1 MAEAERIV
9 TTSPPP
15 DSTDRPAPVA
25 HKSKHRQQPPTESSK
40 WGHLELLLL
49 ASFGAAFGFLT
60 GLGLYGEVRSEPL
73 EFVLQALILGA
84 AAYVLF
90 DPAMELLHDHFG
102 ATRKEFPEGRKA
114 FATVAVM
121 LATLLVSAL
130 HHSLGESLGEAL
142 GKAGGVLAEA
152 LTHIKGLEAAGI
164 IIVGIGLIAS
174 LITHSWVVGARQAA
188 PRAILYGAGSSFIV
202 ASILVYLSI
211 RYLDSKQLLRS
222 SFWEILVGAL
232 ALLWFLGPGIVG
244 GLAISKTREKSSP
257 TRGILGYLVL
267 FSVIYVF
274 VLLVSAYEFQT
285 RFPDFKE
292 AVETLVWLPI
302 LVLFCQNLGW
312 ALAPFFKRE
321 TCDLHLLPVGVT
333 PSVPPNPPS
342 ENKLAPVAV
351 FPSPAGAPALALAS
365 ADGGQTPI
373 ARAQD
378 LLLKPKGD
386 RMWAAWA
393 LLVGLIVLGFA
404 YHAGA
409 MLKDPEI
416 DASVEGNL
424 QQDTGLQKAGLTV
437 NSSHRVVTLSGTVS
451 DEAAHAAAVQRAL
464 AVRGVKQL
472 IDHIQVVPPAPTDA
486 LSGSAIAPAV
496 QPPPPVT
503 NLSVTVGRASGGGS
517 AGTASPQKTVAPAK
531 AAPAPQKPAGTAKA
545 ADSQKHQGLLHFLNK
560 DKANPAA
567 NPQNPAQ
574 TQKPADAQTK
584 QGFFHFLKKDKT
596 KDKKPDA
603 TKKPNNGQTH

>member
-1 MAEAERIV
+1 MAEAERVV

-15 DSTDRPAPVA
+15 NSTETPASAPAA
-25 HKSKHRQQPPTESSK
+25 HKSKHKHQPPTEGSK

-142 GKAGGVLAEA
+142 GKTGGVLTEA
-152 LTHIKGLEAAGI
+152 LAHIKGLEAAGI

-174 LITHSWVVGARQAA
+174 VITHSWVVGARQAA
-188 PRAILYGAGSSFIV
+188 PRAILYGAGSSLIA
-202 ASILVYLSI
+202 ASILVFLSM

-222 SFWEILVGAL
+222 SFWEVLAGAL
-232 ALLWFLGPGIVG
+232 ALLWFFGPGIVG
-244 GLAISKTREKSSP
+244 GLAISKSREKSSP

-267 FSVIYVF
+267 FSVLYVF

-302 LVLFCQNLGW
+302 LVLLCQNLGW

-321 TCDLHLLPVGVT
+321 TCDLHLLPAGVAG
-333 PSVPPNPPS
+333 SVPPNPPP
-342 ENKLAPVAV
+342 ENKLTPVAV
-351 FPSPAGAPALALAS
+351 FPSRAGAPALALAS
-365 ADGGQTPI
+365 ADGGQTPV
-373 ARAQD
+373 ARAQG

-416 DASVEGNL
+416 DTRVEGNL

-437 NSSHRVVTLSGTVS
+437 NSSHRVVTISGVVS

-472 IDHIQVVPPAPTDA
+472 IDHIQVVPVQVIPAATDA
-486 LSGSAIAPAV
+486 SSGSAVAPAV
-496 QPPPPVT
+496 QPPPPAP
-503 NLSVTVGRASGGGS
+503 NLSVTIGGGS
-517 AGTASPQKTVAPAK
+517 AGTVSPQKTVAPPK
-531 AAPAPQKPAGTAKA
+531 TVPAP
-545 ADSQKHQGLLHFLNK
+545 QKHQGLLHFLNK

-574 TQKPADAQTK
+574 TQKPADTQTK
-584 QGFFHFLKKDKT
+584 QGFFHFLKKDKS
-596 KDKKPDA
+596 KDQ
-603 TKKPNNGQTH
+603 KPNAPKNPNKGPTH